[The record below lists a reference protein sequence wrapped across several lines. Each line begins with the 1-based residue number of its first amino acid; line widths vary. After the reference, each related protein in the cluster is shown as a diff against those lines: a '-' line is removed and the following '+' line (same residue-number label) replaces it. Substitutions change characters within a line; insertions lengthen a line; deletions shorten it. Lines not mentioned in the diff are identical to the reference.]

1 MKKNMNT
8 RLDTCGV
15 FYEEDEILY
24 SAGAGEHGYC
34 FSEDN
39 GLMDMPCYKETIY
52 EYKEDIKK
60 AMRKIT
66 SLRQWKDR
74 EQA

>member
-1 MKKNMNT
+1 MKSMNT

-24 SAGAGEHGYC
+24 SAGAGVHGYYY
-34 FSEDN
+34 SEYN
-39 GLMDMPCYKETIY
+39 GLMDMPSYKETIY

-66 SLRQWKDR
+66 SLRRWKDR
-74 EQA
+74 EHD

>member
-15 FYEEDEILY
+15 FYEEDECLY
-24 SAGAGEHGYC
+24 SAGAGEHGYYY
-34 FSEDN
+34 SEYN
-39 GLMDMPCYKETIY
+39 GLMDMPSYKETIY

-74 EQA
+74 EHD

>member
-15 FYEEDEILY
+15 FYEEDECLY

-34 FSEDN
+34 YSEYN
-39 GLMDMPCYKETIY
+39 GLMDMPSYKETIY

-66 SLRQWKDR
+66 SLRRWKDR
-74 EQA
+74 EHD